1 MLAASYQGKGK
12 DFKMYGQMM
21 RKRKMDGMGRMGA
34 EVETIEFTPPKELR
48 LEGDSGTAMVDWR
61 TTPRGTIEIIGFDG
75 ITLGAVG
82 KQDME
87 DMEEA
92 EGPEMEM
99 EDMEEEA

>member
-1 MLAASYQGKGK
+1 
-12 DFKMYGQMM
+12 MYGQMM

-92 EGPEMEM
+92 EGAEMEM
-99 EDMEEEA
+99 DDMEEEEA

>member
-1 MLAASYQGKGK
+1 MLAASHQGKGK
-12 DFKMYGQMM
+12 DFTMYGQMM

>member
-1 MLAASYQGKGK
+1 MLAASHQGK
-12 DFKMYGQMM
+12 DFTMYGQMM

-34 EVETIEFTPPKELR
+34 EVETVEFTPPQELR

-75 ITLGAVG
+75 ITLGSVG

-87 DMEEA
+87 EV
-92 EGPEMEM
+92 EGAEMEM
-99 EDMEEEA
+99 DEMEEEEA

>member
-1 MLAASYQGKGK
+1 MLAASHQGK
-12 DFKMYGQMM
+12 DFTMYGQMM

-75 ITLGAVG
+75 ITLGESG
-82 KQDME
+82 RQDVEEM
-87 DMEEA
+87 EA